1 MRQQPVHPGV
11 GRESLAVQQLQRHV
25 EQRVQDR
32 VAHQD
37 RQQLAGE
44 VLVLD
49 HRAARGGGDKILLLC
64 KNRVGQN
71 NNHCVFVVFF
81 GIFLYFINM

>member
-49 HRAARGGGDKILLLC
+49 HRAARGGGTKYCYYVKIELDKIIIIA
-64 KNRVGQN
+64 
-71 NNHCVFVVFF
+71 FSSFF
-81 GIFLYFINM
+81 LAFFCIL